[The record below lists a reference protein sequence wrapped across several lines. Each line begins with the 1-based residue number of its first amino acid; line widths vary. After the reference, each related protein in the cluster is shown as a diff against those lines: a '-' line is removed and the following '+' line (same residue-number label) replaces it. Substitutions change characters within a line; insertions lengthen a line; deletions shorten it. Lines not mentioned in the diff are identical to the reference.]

1 MRARL
6 PDDDGFVERDGVKV
20 FYEVFGHGEPTIV
33 LMPAWSIVHSRTW
46 KMQVPFLSRHYRVIT
61 LDGRGNGRSG
71 RPPGA
76 DSYLSAEYAAD
87 AVAVMD
93 ATGTDRAVVVSFS
106 RGASYALHL
115 GAARPERVLGHV
127 FICPTTPLAPF
138 AAPRLPYVKRFEET
152 LDDGEGWAK
161 DNARYWE
168 RDYRGFLEFF
178 FSQVFTEPHSTRPEE
193 DGVTWGLETTPET
206 LADTRRG
213 AIREAGRGMAALFAA
228 VQCPCLVIQGTED
241 AVAGPEAGPRLAE
254 ALGSRARLV
263 ELAGSGHAPH
273 TRNPVQVNVLIR
285 EFVTALQPSAPVMP
299 RRWNRGRSRPK
310 RALYISSPIG
320 LGHARRDQAIADELR
335 RLHPGLEIDWL
346 AQHPVTTFLAA
357 NGESIHPASA
367 GLASESGHIEG
378 ECADHDLHCFQA
390 WRRMDE
396 ILLANFM
403 VFHDVVDE
411 NPYDLWIG
419 DEAWELDYYL
429 HENPEQKRAAY
440 AWMTDFV
447 GWLPMP
453 DGGQH
458 EAALTADY
466 NAEMIEHIARY
477 PRIRDRAI
485 FIGAPDDIVPDRF
498 GPGLP
503 GIRAWTEAHYDFSG
517 DYITGFDPPE
527 PADREAIRAELG
539 YGALDKVCIVTVGGS
554 SVGAPLLRRVIDS
567 FPAAQRAVPGLRM
580 IVVAGPRIDPRLL
593 PAHDGVEL
601 RAYVHDL
608 HRYLAV
614 CDLAVVQGGLTTTM
628 ELVAGNRPFLYFP
641 LGHHFEQTFHVPH
654 RLARYRA
661 GRRMDYAAATPEVIA
676 AAIAAEIGRPVTY
689 RPIDSQAVSRVAGQ
703 IAEML

>member
-6 PDDDGFVERDGVKV
+6 PDGEGFVERDGVKV
-20 FYEVFGHGEPTIV
+20 SYEVFGHGDPTIV
-33 LMPAWSIVHSRTW
+33 LMPAWSIIHSRGW

-61 LDGRGNGRSG
+61 FDGRGNGRSD

-87 AVAVMD
+87 ALAVMD
-93 ATGTDRAVVVSFS
+93 ATGTDRAALVSFS

-115 GAARPERVLGHV
+115 GAARPERVMGQI

-138 AAPRLPYVKRFEET
+138 AAPRLPYAKRFEET
-152 LDDGEGWAK
+152 LDAGEGWAR

-168 RDYRGFLEFF
+168 RDYLGFLEFF
-178 FSQVFTEPHSTRPEE
+178 FSQVFTEPHSTKPAE

-213 AIREAGRGMAALFAA
+213 AIREAGCDMAALLAA
-228 VQCPCLVIQGTED
+228 VHCPCLVIQGTHD
-241 AVAGPEAGPRLAE
+241 AIVGPDAGPMLAE

-263 ELAGSGHAPH
+263 ELAGSGHSPQA
-273 TRNPVQVNVLIR
+273 RDPVKVNLLIR
-285 EFVTALQPSAPVMP
+285 EFIAALEPGAPVTP
-299 RRWNRGRSRPK
+299 RRWNRGHSRPK

-320 LGHARRDQAIADELR
+320 LGHARRDQAIANELR
-335 RLHPGLEIDWL
+335 KLHPGLKIDWL
-346 AQHPVTTFLAA
+346 AQHPVTVFLSA
-357 NGESIHPASA
+357 NGERIHPASVE
-367 GLASESGHIEG
+367 LASESSHIEG

-403 VFHDVVDE
+403 LFHDVVAED
-411 NPYDLWIG
+411 PYDLWIG

-458 EAALTADY
+458 EAALTADC

-498 GPGLP
+498 GPDLP

-517 DYITGFDPPE
+517 DYITGFDPSDL
-527 PADREAIRAELG
+527 ADRKAIRAELG
-539 YGALDKVCIVTVGGS
+539 YGAHDKVCIVAVGGS
-554 SVGAPLLRRVIDS
+554 SVGVQLLRRVIES

-593 PAHDGVEL
+593 SAHDGVEL
-601 RAYVHDL
+601 HAYVHDL
-608 HRYLAV
+608 YRHLAV

-628 ELVAGNRPFLYFP
+628 ELVASNRPFLYFP
-641 LGHHFEQTFHVPH
+641 LGRHFEQTFHVPH
-654 RLARYRA
+654 RLARYGA
-661 GRRMDYAAATPEVIA
+661 GLRMDYASATPEVIA
-676 AAIAAEIGRPVTY
+676 AAIAAEIGKHAAY
-689 RPIDSQAVSRVAGQ
+689 RPIDPQAVSRVAGQ
-703 IAEML
+703 IAELL